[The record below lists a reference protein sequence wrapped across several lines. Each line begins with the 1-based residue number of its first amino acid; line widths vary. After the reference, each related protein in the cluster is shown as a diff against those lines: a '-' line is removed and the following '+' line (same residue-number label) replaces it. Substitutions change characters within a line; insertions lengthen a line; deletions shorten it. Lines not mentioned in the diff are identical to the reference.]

1 MITYCDVNGWF
12 FYYLITVSTNY
23 NDWPDWIHVCYKMR
37 LTHDAKTRCKTE
49 YVVVVY
55 VTMMSYFQLLN
66 IQPIILPIYWYY
78 MNIKYE
84 VINNHD
90 ILLGDMILCSQL
102 SFLYLRTPC
111 NDIYYDK
118 WNKCDKSHKWSVIN
132 VIRNK
137 NTGCGYIRKDFIRG
151 MISVTHF

>member
-1 MITYCDVNGWF
+1 MITYFDVNGWF

-23 NDWPDWIHVCYKMR
+23 NDWPNRIHVCYKMR
-37 LTHDAKTRCKTE
+37 LTHDAKTRYKTE

-55 VTMMSYFQLLN
+55 VTMMSYFHLLN

-90 ILLGDMILCSQL
+90 RYDFML
-102 SFLYLRTPC
+102 SIKFLIP
-111 NDIYYDK
+111 
-118 WNKCDKSHKWSVIN
+118 
-132 VIRNK
+132 
-137 NTGCGYIRKDFIRG
+137 
-151 MISVTHF
+151 